1 MKASK
6 TALFNSRRAAQSVL
20 GFAQFVAMGIMAGN
34 INRLPAAEK
43 MAHRSKPAMLLV
55 DKMNHARAC
64 YWTLTQALGDTYD
77 VVHDLDSAVDKAV
90 VTRISAIKPEEM
102 KALADA
108 TGLTIT
114 EVTAKR
120 QEQYAK
126 AYASEEA
133 RAHDLKLFIESGEF
147 LDPIELDDIEID
159 AEKAHAKIVEA
170 ASWIATWSKPD
181 YAELMLLKADRLM
194 VEQWALIEQA
204 SEEGAPQMEEEQPDA
219 HLSSQERK
227 ALMLAVMDK
236 DH

>member
-20 GFAQFVAMGIMAGN
+20 GYAQFVAMGVMAGN

-43 MAHRSKPAMLLV
+43 MAHRSKPALLLV
-55 DKMNHARAC
+55 EKMEYARAC

-77 VVHDLDSAVDKAV
+77 VVHDLDAAVDKAV
-90 VTRISAIKPEEM
+90 VTRVAVIKPEEM

-108 TGLTIT
+108 TGLTVA

-126 AYASEEA
+126 AYASEETRA
-133 RAHDLKLFIESGEF
+133 RDLKLFIESGEF
-147 LDPIELDDIEID
+147 VDPIELDRIEID
-159 AEKAHAKIVEA
+159 AEKAHAKVVEV
-170 ASWIATWSKPD
+170 ASWIATWTKPD
-181 YAELMLLKADRLM
+181 YAELMLLKADRLLI
-194 VEQWALIEQA
+194 EQWALIELA
-204 SEEGAPQMEEEQPDA
+204 STEGAPSTDEEQPEE
-219 HLSSQERK
+219 HMSSAERK
-227 ALMLAVMDK
+227 ALILAAMDR